1 MHGWLWFNV
10 SLDWLVALVCS
21 TDAFLERMYR
31 CQLPYHY
38 TTPTE
43 HSRPKENMA
52 QEEHPDW
59 IGRSWEPLLTLFMI
73 YNTIIGHAYSV
84 EYLHRDTHIPTVN
97 TQLSYYIVLR
107 TVLCIACFLLL
118 LFFSFFCP
126 LASLSHH
133 KVISSFFSLLFLL
146 PSSTFFYHHRLS
158 SYPPVPSAHRSK
170 KIK

>member
-10 SLDWLVALVCS
+10 SFNWLVALVCS

-59 IGRSWEPLLTLFMI
+59 IGRNWEPLLTPFMM
-73 YNTIIGHAYSV
+73 YNTTIGHAYSV
-84 EYLHRDTHIPTVN
+84 EYLHRDIHIPTVN

-107 TVLCIACFLLL
+107 TVLCIDCFLLL
-118 LFFSFFCP
+118 LFFSFFF
-126 LASLSHH
+126 ALSHPSPTTKWPRH
-133 KVISSFFSLLFLL
+133 FFSLFLL
-146 PSSTFFYHHRLS
+146 PSSTFFITIVFQATHRCHPLIG
-158 SYPPVPSAHRSK
+158 AK
-170 KIK
+170 K